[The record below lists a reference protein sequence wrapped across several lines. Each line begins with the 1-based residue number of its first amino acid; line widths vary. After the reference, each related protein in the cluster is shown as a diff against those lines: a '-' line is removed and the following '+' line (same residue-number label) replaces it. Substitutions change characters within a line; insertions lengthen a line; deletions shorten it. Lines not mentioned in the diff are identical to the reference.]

1 MAVDIVPELYEKIH
15 SDFEQKINANKPI
28 KTFRSRLKKKT
39 ADAQGV
45 SLYAAELGKCA
56 AYALT
61 HNLIQENLPNGKL
74 YWNIAERTILPLL
87 KECHLIVMAAASEV
101 QRQEDEKE
109 GINLKPI
116 EPEFPIY
123 RVRDF
128 MNKLV
133 TIVEEDTD
141 GTEV

>member
-1 MAVDIVPELYEKIH
+1 MAADIVPELYEKIH
-15 SDFEQKINANKPI
+15 NDFEKQVNSSTKN
-28 KTFRSRLKKKT
+28 KTFRSRLEKKN
-39 ADAQGV
+39 ADARGV
-45 SLYAAELGKCA
+45 SLYAEELGKCA

-61 HNLIQENLPNGKL
+61 RNLTQENLPDGKL
-74 YWNIAERTILPLL
+74 YWNIAERTIQPLL
-87 KECHLIVMAAASEV
+87 EECHKMVMAAASEV
-101 QRQEDEKE
+101 QRQEDEEE

-116 EPEFPIY
+116 EPDFPIY

-133 TIVEEDTD
+133 TLVEEDTD

>member
-1 MAVDIVPELYEKIH
+1 MAADIVPELYTQIHADFDAKIH
-15 SDFEQKINANKPI
+15 KNKIV
-28 KTFRSRLKKKT
+28 KTFRSRLKKKK
-39 ADAQGV
+39 ADAKGV

-61 HNLIQENLPNGKL
+61 QNLTQENLPDGKL
-74 YWNIAERTILPLL
+74 YWNIAERTIQPILE
-87 KECHLIVMAAASEV
+87 ECHQMVMAAASEV

-116 EPEFPIY
+116 ESDFPVY

-133 TIVEEDTD
+133 ALVEEDTD

>member
-1 MAVDIVPELYEKIH
+1 MAADIVPDLYEKIH
-15 SDFEQKINANKPI
+15 ADFERKVNANKPI
-28 KTFRSRLKKKT
+28 KTFWSRLQKKT
-39 ADAQGV
+39 ADARGV
-45 SLYAAELGKCA
+45 SLYAEQLGRCA

-61 HNLIQENLPNGKL
+61 NNLTEENLPDGKL
-74 YWNIAERTILPLL
+74 YWNIAERTIQPLL
-87 KECHLIVMAAASEV
+87 EECHQMVMAAASGL
-101 QRQEDEKE
+101 QSQEDEKE

-116 EPEFPIY
+116 EPELPIY

-133 TIVEEDTD
+133 AVVEEDTD

>member
-1 MAVDIVPELYEKIH
+1 MAADIVPELYAQIHADFDANIHKSKIV
-15 SDFEQKINANKPI
+15 
-28 KTFRSRLKKKT
+28 KTFRSRLEKKK
-39 ADAQGV
+39 ADAKGV

-61 HNLIQENLPNGKL
+61 RNLTQENLPDGKL
-74 YWNIAERTILPLL
+74 YWNIAERTIQPILE
-87 KECHLIVMAAASEV
+87 ECHQMIMAAASEV
-101 QRQEDEKE
+101 QSLEDKKK

-116 EPEFPIY
+116 EPDFPRY
-123 RVRDF
+123 RVHDF

-133 TIVEEDTD
+133 ARVEEDTD